1 MNQSSSDMLA
11 LPPGGEGPALQEQRA
26 CCLPSQRIG
35 QPSAVNL
42 QSPGVEGSRL
52 QSRGVL
58 LRCVICVCDKR
69 WLSG

>member
-11 LPPGGEGPALQEQRA
+11 LPPGREGPGLQEQGA

-58 LRCVICVCDKR
+58 FAVCD
-69 WLSG
+69 LCV